1 MKRNKTNRLLNPFP
15 VFTECLQLVKFFLMM
30 SILSA
35 DRFFR
40 AGALKNQ
47 LLTGKHFI
55 AVVFRLSHWLAEA
68 SNWSFFY
75 MLFLNPKEAKTPP
88 NISETRHNMLRNC
101 CTLLHHLPQFK
112 AREKETERRAVTC
125 HDAKLLLKPSEL
137 ASSSR
142 ASIAAA
148 FTGNR
153 LPPIFNEINE
163 IPFRIWYSKNLS
175 HKIRQRY
182 CIRGAFLNDT
192 ICLDWRQS
200 TLVTWKTE
208 LVCAQI
214 YRKHKYNQ
222 RQRGVSLSTNVD
234 IKKTTQKLL
243 KTSLTQTYLV

>member
-35 DRFFR
+35 DRFLR

-68 SNWSFFY
+68 SNWSFSY

-112 AREKETERRAVTC
+112 VREKETERRAVTC
-125 HDAKLLLKPSEL
+125 HDGSEL

-148 FTGNR
+148 FTGNKT
-153 LPPIFNEINE
+153 P
-163 IPFRIWYSKNLS
+163 S
-175 HKIRQRY
+175 HFQ
-182 CIRGAFLNDT
+182 
-192 ICLDWRQS
+192 
-200 TLVTWKTE
+200 
-208 LVCAQI
+208 
-214 YRKHKYNQ
+214 
-222 RQRGVSLSTNVD
+222 
-234 IKKTTQKLL
+234 
-243 KTSLTQTYLV
+243 

>member
-148 FTGNR
+148 FTGNKTPSHFQWNQWDTFQD
-153 LPPIFNEINE
+153 LIFQK
-163 IPFRIWYSKNLS
+163 PFTQDSTTLLYQRSVSEWHDLLGLTAEYAGDMKNGVGLCSDLS
-175 HKIRQRY
+175 ETQIQPTPKGCILEHKR
-182 CIRGAFLNDT
+182 
-192 ICLDWRQS
+192 W
-200 TLVTWKTE
+200 
-208 LVCAQI
+208 
-214 YRKHKYNQ
+214 H
-222 RQRGVSLSTNVD
+222 
-234 IKKTTQKLL
+234 
-243 KTSLTQTYLV
+243 